1 MVGDV
6 IPFPIER
13 VHLFE
18 NNPRHGYIADP
29 ERIISRLVE
38 EEQVYELARSISSK
52 GTNPLELIG
61 VVRIDDKDEGGE
73 PTYVVWEGNRRVCA
87 IMLLNDP
94 DLAPPKWR
102 KRFQALS
109 EKTDYIETIEGR
121 EFEDTGVLEFWMRN
135 IHNGTQKG
143 RGRKEWG
150 PDEQHRD
157 NPSKKYAIAFELLE
171 RAEDAGLISTA
182 DRKGKL
188 TTLQR
193 FVGTDALRKIL
204 KANDDNPKKVKFS
217 RKKSDLEKLLK
228 QLIEDLVEE
237 DKITSRKNEGEIK
250 AYAAELEARAGV
262 RPLGSDGE
270 QETDDESEGQD
281 EDQDEGDNDGEE
293 DEDDSKP
300 KPPHT
305 IKRDK
310 ALSKAINGSGNDK
323 LIGLY
328 NSLTKVR
335 TTTNVQLI
343 AVGAWSLLETIAAV
357 CGANENQSFSAFF
370 SAGMMQNKL
379 GIAKNQSKTIWK
391 ALERF
396 ARAGNDTKHDA
407 ISAAFNHMEL
417 INDMERVSSML
428 AKALE
433 TLPTK

>member
-1 MVGDV
+1 MVSDV
-6 IPFPIER
+6 IPFPMER

-29 ERIISRLVE
+29 EKIISRLVE
-38 EEQVYELARSISSK
+38 EEQIYELAKSISTK

-61 VVRIDDKDEGGE
+61 VIRIDDQDEGGE
-73 PTYVVWEGNRRVCA
+73 PTYIVWEGNRRVCA
-87 IMLLNDP
+87 IMLLNDA

-102 KRFQALS
+102 KRFQTLS
-109 EKTDYIETIEGR
+109 DKTDYIEEIEGR
-121 EFEDTGVLEFWMRN
+121 VFEDKSVLEFWMRN

-157 NPSKKYAIAFELLE
+157 NPTKKYAIAFELLE
-171 RAEDAGLISTA
+171 RAEHEGLISTA

-193 FVGTDALRKIL
+193 FVGTDPLRRVL
-204 KANDDNPKKVKFS
+204 QANDENPKKVKFA
-217 RKKSDLEKLLK
+217 RKKPELEKLLK
-228 QLIEDLVEE
+228 QIIADLLDEE
-237 DKITSRKNEGEIK
+237 MITSRKNEDEIK
-250 AYAAELEARAGV
+250 VYAAELEARAGV
-262 RPLGSDGE
+262 KPVGGDAGDHTDE
-270 QETDDESEGQD
+270 DDESDD
-281 EDQDEGDNDGEE
+281 EDYGNSDDDE
-293 DEDDSKP
+293 DENETKP

-310 ALSKAINGSGNDK
+310 ALSKAINSSGNDK

-335 TTTNVQLI
+335 ATTNVQLI

-357 CGANENQSFSAFF
+357 CGATENQSFSAFF
-370 SAGMMQNKL
+370 STGTMQNKL
-379 GIAKNQSKTIWK
+379 QISKKQSQTIWK
-391 ALERF
+391 ALDRF

-417 INDMERVSSML
+417 INDMERVSPML
-428 AKALE
+428 ASALE
-433 TLPTK
+433 TLPSN

>member
-18 NNPRHGYIADP
+18 NNPRHGYLADP

-38 EEQVYELARSISSK
+38 EEQVYELAKSISSK

-61 VVRIDDKDEGGE
+61 VVRIDDKDEAGE

-109 EKTDYIETIEGR
+109 NKTDYIEDIEGR
-121 EFEDTGVLEFWMRN
+121 EFEDKGVLEFWMRN

-157 NPSKKYAIAFELLE
+157 NPTKKYAIAFELLE
-171 RAEDAGLISTA
+171 RAEDAGLISAA

-193 FVGTDALRKIL
+193 FVGADALRKIL
-204 KANDDNPKKVKFS
+204 QANDENPNKVKFA
-217 RKKSDLEKLLK
+217 RKKADLEKLLK
-228 QLIEDLVEE
+228 QIIEDLLDEE
-237 DKITSRKNEGEIK
+237 TITSRKNEDEIK
-250 AYAAELEARAGV
+250 EYAAELEARAGV
-262 RPLGSDGE
+262 KPVGGEGE
-270 QETDDESEGQD
+270 QEADGESEGDD
-281 EDQDEGDNDGEE
+281 ENEDEGDDEGEE
-293 DEDDSKP
+293 DEDETKP

-335 TTTNVQLI
+335 ATTNVQLI

-357 CGANENQSFSAFF
+357 CGASENQSFTAYF
-370 SAGMMQNKL
+370 STGTMQNKL
-379 GIAKNQSKTIWK
+379 GIGKNESKTIWK
-391 ALERF
+391 ALDRF
-396 ARAGNDTKHDA
+396 ARAGNDTKHDS

-417 INDMERVSSML
+417 INDMERVSPML
-428 AKALE
+428 AIALA

>member
-6 IPFPIER
+6 ISFPIER

-29 ERIISRLVE
+29 GKIISRLVE
-38 EEQVYELARSISSK
+38 EEQVYELAKSISSR

-61 VVRIDDKDEGGE
+61 VVRIDDKDEEGDA
-73 PTYVVWEGNRRVCA
+73 TYVVWEGNRRVCA

-94 DLAPPKWR
+94 ELAPPKWR

-109 EKTDYIETIEGR
+109 DATDYIEEIEGR

-157 NPSKKYAIAFELLE
+157 NPTKKYAIAFELLE
-171 RAEDAGLISTA
+171 RAEHAGLISA
-182 DRKGKL
+182 GDRKGKL

-193 FVGTDALRKIL
+193 FVGTDALRKVL
-204 KANDDNPKKVKFS
+204 QANDDNPKKVKFA
-217 RKKSDLEKLLK
+217 RKKVDLEKLLK
-228 QLIEDLVEE
+228 QIIQDLLDEE
-237 DKITSRKNEGEIK
+237 TITSRKNEDEIK
-250 AYAAELEARAGV
+250 VYAAGLEARAGV
-262 RPLGSDGE
+262 EPVGGDAGK
-270 QETDDESEGQD
+270 ETDDED
-281 EDQDEGDNDGEE
+281 EDEDEE
-293 DEDDSKP
+293 DEGGEEEKEDETKP

-310 ALSKAINGSGNDK
+310 ALSKAINISGNDK

-370 SAGMMQNKL
+370 STGTMQNKL
-379 GIAKNQSKTIWK
+379 GVGKKQSQTIWK
-391 ALERF
+391 ALDRF

-417 INDMERVSSML
+417 INDMERVSPML

-433 TLPTK
+433 TLPAK